1 MLDLSYHVLSS
12 IRIVAYAL
20 CVRRQRATRIKL
32 RQDSPD
38 FLDLE
43 EMSEMFPLIEVISFL
58 CVVSLSGALLSHA
71 LVACISYKNEL

>member
-20 CVRRQRATRIKL
+20 CVRQQRAARIKL
-32 RQDSPD
+32 RPDSPD

-43 EMSEMFPLIEVISFL
+43 EMAEFPLIEVISFL
-58 CVVSLSGALLSHA
+58 CVVSLTGALLSHA
-71 LVACISYKNEL
+71 LIECISYKNEL